1 MKASLLAVLSA
12 TCLFG
17 MTTSVFAKCATPT
30 SFLSDSQSAV
40 TSKYINFLICLHNEQ
55 QEIIA
60 MQSDAIQR
68 LSSEVRKLRNDH
80 YNFQGSL
87 ADELE
92 YIRTLINSSE

>member
-1 MKASLLAVLSA
+1 
-12 TCLFG
+12 
-17 MTTSVFAKCATPT
+17 
-30 SFLSDSQSAV
+30 
-40 TSKYINFLICLHNEQ
+40 
-55 QEIIA
+55 